1 MCDVHNILILPYPRL
16 RSRVPAGTIFAMQEN
31 RSYLPSANRAG
42 ILIASVLLTFALT
55 RLIQSPHF
63 TLTITLPGFYFAY
76 PLTLGTAITILAA
89 ALTATGMDWL
99 TRDHPAIG
107 QKRNIEHL
115 MLPTLTT
122 FVVGAPLALL
132 SNDTAWWV
140 GFAFSAVLLASVF
153 LAEYITIDASA
164 PPYAFARAGLTALAY
179 ALFLIL
185 TTSLRFSGVRM
196 FLLIP
201 VIFTVSALI
210 SLRILHL
217 DGTDR
222 WDFPWAIGI
231 GIVCVQ
237 IGAGLHYWPLT
248 PIQFGLALTGPLY
261 ALTMLSASLTENI
274 PLRRAAL
281 GPAIVVGI
289 AWFALIFLR

>member
-1 MCDVHNILILPYPRL
+1 
-16 RSRVPAGTIFAMQEN
+16 MQEN
-31 RSYLPSANRAG
+31 RSYLPSADRLG
-42 ILIASVLLTFALT
+42 VLIASVLLTFALT
-55 RLIQSPHF
+55 KLIQSPRF

-76 PLTLGTAITILAA
+76 PLTLSTVMTILAA

-99 TRDHPAIG
+99 TRGHP
-107 QKRNIEHL
+107 KLEKKSNIEHL

-122 FVVGAPLALL
+122 FVVGVPLTLL
-132 SNDTAWWV
+132 PDGTSWWV
-140 GFAFSAVLLASVF
+140 GFAFAAVVLVIVF
-153 LAEYITIDASA
+153 LAEYITIDPSA
-164 PPYAFARAGLTALAY
+164 PSYGFARAGLTALAY

-185 TTSLRFSGVRM
+185 ATPLRFSGVRM

-201 VIFTVSALI
+201 VLFMVAALI

-217 DGTDR
+217 DGTDH

-231 GIVCVQ
+231 SIVCAQ

-261 ALTMLSASLTENI
+261 ALTMLSVSLAENL
-274 PLRRAAL
+274 PLRRASI
-281 GPAIVVGI
+281 GPAIIIGL
-289 AWFALIFLR
+289 AWISAVFLR

>member
-1 MCDVHNILILPYPRL
+1 
-16 RSRVPAGTIFAMQEN
+16 MQEN
-31 RSYLPSANRAG
+31 HSYLPSANRLG
-42 ILIASVLLTFALT
+42 MLIASILLSFALT
-55 RLIQSPHF
+55 RLIQSPRF

-76 PLTLGTAITILAA
+76 PLTLGSAMTILAA
-89 ALTATGMDWL
+89 ALAATGMDWL
-99 TRDHPAIG
+99 TRDHPTLG
-107 QKRNIEHL
+107 QKPNIEHL

-132 SNDTAWWV
+132 SDETAWWV
-140 GFAFSAVLLASVF
+140 GFAFSAVLLTGVF
-153 LAEYITIDASA
+153 LAEYITIDQSVPA
-164 PPYAFARAGLTALAY
+164 YGFARAGLTALAY

-185 TTSLRFSGVRM
+185 AASLRFSGARI
-196 FLLIP
+196 FLLTP
-201 VIFTVSALI
+201 VLFIAAALI

-231 GIVCVQ
+231 AFVCAQ

-261 ALTMLSASLTENI
+261 ALTMLCANLTENI
-274 PLRRAAL
+274 PLRRAAV
-281 GPAIVVGI
+281 GPAIIVGL
-289 AWFALIFLR
+289 AWVSVIFLR

>member
-1 MCDVHNILILPYPRL
+1 
-16 RSRVPAGTIFAMQEN
+16 
-31 RSYLPSANRAG
+31 
-42 ILIASVLLTFALT
+42 
-55 RLIQSPHF
+55 
-63 TLTITLPGFYFAY
+63 
-76 PLTLGTAITILAA
+76 
-89 ALTATGMDWL
+89 
-99 TRDHPAIG
+99 
-107 QKRNIEHL
+107 

-122 FVVGAPLALL
+122 FVIGAPLALL
-132 SNDTAWWV
+132 PNGTAWWV
-140 GFAFSAVLLASVF
+140 GFAFSAVLLTGVF

-164 PPYAFARAGLTALAY
+164 PPYAIARAGLTALAY

-185 TTSLRFSGVRM
+185 VTSLRFSGARM
-196 FLLIP
+196 FLLVP
-201 VIFTVSALI
+201 VIFIVAALI

-231 GIVCVQ
+231 GFVCAQ

-261 ALTMLSASLTENI
+261 ALTMLSANLTENI

-281 GPAIVVGI
+281 GPAIIVGTCLGFCHLFTIMQSLSLTKEHLQQMI
-289 AWFALIFLR
+289 AHVDSHAPLEACGLLAGLNSKVETVLEVTNQAQSAVRFVMDPIEQLNAFEWIESNGHGIDRHLPLASNWT

>member
-1 MCDVHNILILPYPRL
+1 
-16 RSRVPAGTIFAMQEN
+16 MQEN
-31 RSYLPSANRAG
+31 RSYLPSTNRAG
-42 ILIASVLLTFALT
+42 MLIASVLLAFALT
-55 RLIQSPHF
+55 RLIQSPRL

-76 PLTLGTAITILAA
+76 PLTLGTAMTILAA

-99 TRDHPAIG
+99 TRGHPALG

-122 FVVGAPLALL
+122 FVIGAPLALL
-132 SNDTAWWV
+132 SNGMAWWV
-140 GFAFSAVLLASVF
+140 GFAFSAILLISVF
-153 LAEYITIDASA
+153 LAEYITVDASA

-185 TTSLRFSGVRM
+185 ATSLRFSGARM

-201 VIFTVSALI
+201 VVFIVAALI

-231 GIVCVQ
+231 GIVCAQ

-261 ALTMLSASLTENI
+261 ALTMLSASLAENI
-274 PLRRAAL
+274 PLRRAAF
-281 GPAIVVGI
+281 GPAVIIGF
-289 AWFALIFLR
+289 AWVAVIFLR

>member
-1 MCDVHNILILPYPRL
+1 
-16 RSRVPAGTIFAMQEN
+16 MQEH
-31 RSYLPSANRAG
+31 RSYLPSTNRAG
-42 ILIASVLLTFALT
+42 MLIASVLLTFALT
-55 RLIQSPHF
+55 RLIQSPRF

-76 PLTLGTAITILAA
+76 PLTLGTAMTILAA

-99 TRDHPAIG
+99 TRDHPTLG
-107 QKRNIEHL
+107 KKPNFEHL

-132 SNDTAWWV
+132 SNETAWWV
-140 GFAFSAVLLASVF
+140 GFVFSAILLASVF
-153 LAEYITIDASA
+153 LAEYITIDPSA

-179 ALFLIL
+179 ALLRISA
-185 TTSLRFSGVRM
+185 TSLRFSGARM
-196 FLLIP
+196 FLLVPI
-201 VIFTVSALI
+201 IFIVAALI

-231 GIVCVQ
+231 AFVCAQ
-237 IGAGLHYWPLT
+237 IGAGLHYWPLNPT
-248 PIQFGLALTGPLY
+248 QFGLALTGPFY
-261 ALTMLSASLTENI
+261 ALTMLSANLAENI

-281 GPAIVVGI
+281 SPAIIVGI
-289 AWFALIFLR
+289 SWVAVIFL

>member
-1 MCDVHNILILPYPRL
+1 
-16 RSRVPAGTIFAMQEN
+16 MQKN
-31 RSYLPSANRAG
+31 PSYLPSANSIG
-42 ILIASVLLTFALT
+42 MLIATVLLTFALT
-55 RLIQSPHF
+55 SLIQSPRF
-63 TLTITLPGFYFAY
+63 TLIITLPGFYFAY
-76 PLTLGTAITILAA
+76 PLTLGTGMSILAA
-89 ALTATGMDWL
+89 ALAATGMDWL
-99 TRDHPAIG
+99 TRDHPALG
-107 QKRNIEHL
+107 KKSNIEHL

-132 SNDTAWWV
+132 SNGVAWWV
-140 GFAFSAVLLASVF
+140 GFTLSAFLLAGVF

-185 TTSLRFSGVRM
+185 ATSLRFSGARL
-196 FLLIP
+196 FLVIP
-201 VIFTVSALI
+201 VIFIVAGLI

-231 GIVCVQ
+231 GLVCAQ
-237 IGAGLHYWPLT
+237 IGAGLHYWQLT

-261 ALTMLSASLTENI
+261 ALTILSANLTENI
-274 PLRRAAL
+274 PPHRAAV
-281 GPAIVVGI
+281 GPAIIVGLS
-289 AWFALIFLR
+289 WVTVIFLR

>member
-1 MCDVHNILILPYPRL
+1 
-16 RSRVPAGTIFAMQEN
+16 MQEN
-31 RSYLPSANRAG
+31 SSFLPSANR
-42 ILIASVLLTFALT
+42 ISTLIASVLLAFALT
-55 RLIQSPHF
+55 RLIQSPRF

-76 PLTLGTAITILAA
+76 PLTLSTAMTLLAA

-99 TRDHPAIG
+99 TREHPRLG
-107 QKRNIEHL
+107 QKSNIEHL
-115 MLPTLTT
+115 MLPTITT

-132 SNDTAWWV
+132 SHGSAWWV
-140 GFAFSAVLLASVF
+140 GFVLSAILLAGVF

-164 PPYAFARAGLTALAY
+164 PYYAFARAGLTALAY

-185 TTSLRFSGVRM
+185 ATSLKFSGARM
-196 FLLIP
+196 FLLVP
-201 VIFTVSALI
+201 VLFTVAALI

-231 GIVCVQ
+231 GIICAQ
-237 IGAGLHYWPLT
+237 LGAGLHYWQLT

-261 ALTMLSASLTENI
+261 ALTMLSASLAENI
-274 PLRRAAL
+274 PVRRAAT
-281 GPAIVVGI
+281 GPILIVTF
-289 AWFALIFLR
+289 AWILVLFLQ